1 MTPASALNAGP
12 RLDPRIPILVRPSG
26 TVQLGWDPEHALLL
40 TIPTGVA
47 PQAVA
52 ALLRLLDGQHTRDEI
67 LWRAHEIGL
76 HAADTAAL
84 LAELAGAAL
93 LTPGIAVCRGVRTIH
108 VHGRGPLADGIA
120 DSLADGRVR
129 LTRSVP
135 FDASGPGRA
144 SSTTD
149 WGLRADRSACV
160 VLTDELVPDPR
171 VVAELVEARVP
182 HLQVRLR
189 DGMGVVGPLVLP
201 GRTSCLRCADLTRTS
216 RDHEWPHLAAQLLGA
231 VGHADPAAILATTA
245 LALAEL
251 SVLIAAAPDR
261 SPACLDTT
269 LELNLTTYRL
279 VRRSWPA
286 HPHCGCRRRA
296 ARVGEPANRQP

>member
-1 MTPASALNAGP
+1 MTPASALNTGP

-26 TVQLGWDPEHALLL
+26 SVQLGWDPERALLL
-40 TIPTGVA
+40 TVPTGVA
-47 PQAVA
+47 PNSVA
-52 ALLRLLDGQHTRDEI
+52 ALLRLLDGQHSRDEI

-76 HAADTAAL
+76 TTADTGAIL
-84 LAELAGAAL
+84 SELAGAAL
-93 LTPGIAVCRGVRTIH
+93 LMPAVPARRGVRAVH

-120 DSLADGRVR
+120 GALADGRVR

-135 FDASGPGRA
+135 FGGAGAPRI
-144 SSTTD
+144 
-149 WGLRADRSACV
+149 DRSACV
-160 VLTDELVPDPR
+160 VLADELVPDPR
-171 VVAELVEARVP
+171 VVAELVDARVP

-245 LALAEL
+245 LAVAEL
-251 SVLIAAAPDR
+251 HVLIAAQPTR

-269 LELNLTTYRL
+269 LELNLTTYQL
-279 VRRSWPA
+279 VRRSWPQ

-296 ARVGEPANRQP
+296 AHVGEPADRQP